1 MIKIFK
7 IRVLFQHSR
16 LSYIE
21 NEPENRGND
30 VKRERERERCGSL
43 QRNRKQ
49 KGENEKSRYQYNT
62 TNTII

>member
-21 NEPENRGND
+21 SEPENRGND
-30 VKRERERERCGSL
+30 VKRERERCGSL